1 MKLIEQ
7 IIQKMRVKRY
17 SANTIKTYA
26 SCLQLFFKYFEGA
39 DTANLNREDII
50 SYMDDLVQRG
60 YSKSAQNQYIN
71 AIKFY
76 YEKHLGRER
85 TFYFIERPFKDQR
98 VPIVLSKAETQRL
111 FHAVENLKHRTIL
124 YTIYGCGLRISELI
138 NLKMSDIDREYMCL
152 WIRKGKGNKDRQIP
166 VSLKL
171 LELLDAVENLK
182 HRTILYTIYGCG
194 LRISELI
201 NLKMSDIDR
210 EYMCLWIRK
219 GKGNKDRQIPV
230 SLKLLELLERYYKV
244 YKPTVYLING
254 QNGLQYSSGSI
265 QKIIKV
271 ASQRASI
278 QKHVTPHT
286 LRHSFATHL
295 LENGTD
301 LRCIQSILGHNDIK
315 TTQIYTH
322 VTSAHLNNIKNP
334 FDDMEIL

>member
-98 VPIVLSKAETQRL
+98 VPIVLSKSETQRL
-111 FHAVENLKHRTIL
+111 FH
-124 YTIYGCGLRISELI
+124 
-138 NLKMSDIDREYMCL
+138 
-152 WIRKGKGNKDRQIP
+152 
-166 VSLKL
+166 
-171 LELLDAVENLK
+171 AVENLK

>member
-17 SANTIKTYA
+17 STNTIKTYT

-85 TFYFIERPFKDQR
+85 TIYFIERPFKDQR
-98 VPIVLSKAETQRL
+98 VPIVLSKTETQRL

-124 YTIYGCGLRISELI
+124 YTIYGCGLR
-138 NLKMSDIDREYMCL
+138 
-152 WIRKGKGNKDRQIP
+152 
-166 VSLKL
+166 
-171 LELLDAVENLK
+171 
-182 HRTILYTIYGCG
+182 T
-194 LRISELI
+194 SELI

-254 QNGLQYSSGSI
+254 QNGVQYSSGSI

>member
-1 MKLIEQ
+1 
-7 IIQKMRVKRY
+7 MRVKRY
-17 SANTIKTYA
+17 SNNTIKTYT

-50 SYMDDLVQRG
+50 SYIDELVQRG

-98 VPIVLSKAETQRL
+98 VPIVLSKSETQRL
-111 FHAVENLKHRTIL
+111 FHAVDNLKHRTIL

-138 NLKMSDIDREYMCL
+138 NLKMSDVDREFMCL

-166 VSLKL
+166 
-171 LELLDAVENLK
+171 
-182 HRTILYTIYGCG
+182 I
-194 LRISELI
+194 
-201 NLKMSDIDR
+201 
-210 EYMCLWIRK
+210 
-219 GKGNKDRQIPV
+219 
-230 SLKLLELLERYYKV
+230 SLKLLELLERYYKT
-244 YKPTVYLING
+244 YQPIDYLING
-254 QNGLQYSSGSI
+254 QYGLQYSAGSI
-265 QKIIKV
+265 QKIVK
-271 ASQRASI
+271 AACQKASI
-278 QKHVTPHT
+278 KKHVTPHT

-334 FDDMEIL
+334 FDDMEIF

>member
-98 VPIVLSKAETQRL
+98 VPIVLSKSETQRL
-111 FHAVENLKHRTIL
+111 FH
-124 YTIYGCGLRISELI
+124 
-138 NLKMSDIDREYMCL
+138 
-152 WIRKGKGNKDRQIP
+152 
-166 VSLKL
+166 
-171 LELLDAVENLK
+171 AVENLK

-254 QNGLQYSSGSI
+254 ENGLQYPSESI

>member
-98 VPIVLSKAETQRL
+98 VPIVLSKSETQRL

-171 LELLDAVENLK
+171 LK
-182 HRTILYTIYGCG
+182 
-194 LRISELI
+194 
-201 NLKMSDIDR
+201 
-210 EYMCLWIRK
+210 
-219 GKGNKDRQIPV
+219 
-230 SLKLLELLERYYKV
+230 LLERYYKV

>member
-1 MKLIEQ
+1 MKLLQQ
-7 IIQKMRVKRY
+7 ITQKMRIKRY
-17 SANTIKTYA
+17 SPNTIKTYT
-26 SCLQLFFKYFEGA
+26 SCLQLFFKHFEGT
-39 DTANLNREDII
+39 DTAQISREEII
-50 SYMDDLVQRG
+50 SYMDYLVQKG

-98 VPIVLSKAETQRL
+98 VPVVLSKAETQRL
-111 FHAVENLKHRTIL
+111 FHAVDNLKHRTIL

-138 NLKMSDIDREYMCL
+138 NLKMSDVDREFMCL

-166 VSLKL
+166 ISLKL
-171 LELLDAVENLK
+171 LD
-182 HRTILYTIYGCG
+182 
-194 LRISELI
+194 
-201 NLKMSDIDR
+201 
-210 EYMCLWIRK
+210 
-219 GKGNKDRQIPV
+219 
-230 SLKLLELLERYYKV
+230 LLERYYKI
-244 YKPTVYLING
+244 YQPIDYLING
-254 QNGLQYSSGSI
+254 QYGLQYSSGSI
-265 QKIIKV
+265 QKIVK
-271 ASQRASI
+271 AACQKASI
-278 QKHVTPHT
+278 KKHVTPHT